1 MELRIIRSER
11 RTKSVS
17 ARMVGDVLEIRAPVH
32 IPEAELKSII
42 EQLKKKIKV
51 KETKRKA
58 REKMGDLELE
68 VRAHA
73 LNKTYFD
80 GKLKWTSIRWVSN
93 QNKRFGS
100 CTSSQGTIRI
110 SDRLISMPGF
120 VLDYVL
126 VHELAH
132 LVEANHGPKFW
143 KLVNRFPRTERAR
156 GYLMAVGLEG
166 EDGEEPIDF

>member
-1 MELRIIRSER
+1 MELKIIRSER

-32 IPEAELKSII
+32 ISEADLASII
-42 EQLKKKIKV
+42 EQLKQKIEGKK
-51 KETKRKA
+51 TRQKA
-58 REKMGDLELE
+58 REQFGDLELAA
-68 VRAHA
+68 RAHV
-73 LNKTYFD
+73 LNKTYFG

-100 CTSSQGTIRI
+100 CTSAQGTIRI
-110 SDRLISMPGF
+110 SDRLAAMPGF

-132 LVEANHGPKFW
+132 LVEANHGPRFW

-166 EDGEEPIDF
+166 LEDEEQR